1 MNGMKRIPTRCLV
14 TGSTGYIGGRLVP
27 ALLGRGF
34 RVRVLVRNPDKLA
47 GAPWRDDVEIV
58 RGDLTD
64 RSSLDAAFT
73 GVDVAYHLVHAMGT
87 AGDFVEAERR
97 GAHNVADAA
106 RSAGT
111 GRIVYLGGGRCRLRV
126 IRDDPPPHQPATGD
140 DDAEMGA
147 QQDPADFGARCA
159 ALPGPSGDRPFR
171 GLA

>member
-73 GVDVAYHLVHAMGT
+73 GVDVAYHLCLLYT
-87 AGDFVEAERR
+87 
-97 GAHNVADAA
+97 
-106 RSAGT
+106 SPSP
-111 GRIVYLGGGRCRLRV
+111 
-126 IRDDPPPHQPATGD
+126 RD
-140 DDAEMGA
+140 
-147 QQDPADFGARCA
+147 
-159 ALPGPSGDRPFR
+159 S
-171 GLA
+171 